1 MARPREFDEEVVLDA
16 AMNQFWSHGYERTSV
31 RDLADQMGITA
42 ASLYNAF
49 GDKRSL
55 YVLSLKYYLE
65 RRSRERTKIFDR
77 SPAVDAIESYFR
89 DVVRTS
95 VGDKSQRGCML
106 VNAAL
111 ETVPDDTEFQDLVA
125 REFSSIES
133 SFFRCVKA
141 GQADK
146 SLRSDIKAVEAAKM
160 LLSVL
165 LGLRVLAR
173 TRPHRSIVEAAAR
186 SAVDAIRA

>member
-1 MARPREFDEEVVLDA
+1 
-16 AMNQFWSHGYERTSV
+16 MNQFWSHGYERTSV